1 MQGWLGVL
9 LAQLSAILHHYGPIA
24 LRYLAAALAFALSVF
39 IAVLARKVAHRSVL
53 RNMPRDVASIVEKLI
68 YYGIIAV
75 GAVSALAIAGVETT
89 GLVLAGSLVGVALG
103 FASQTV
109 VSNFL
114 SGIFLYLDRPFK
126 PGDPVDIEGVGGVVQ
141 DITIFS
147 TRVRTW
153 DGVLT
158 RLPNSKVFEATIR
171 NFAGNVVRRV
181 EYSVGISYDADIGQA
196 VEVIRR
202 VLDEH
207 PLVLEEP
214 EPEIFVEDLGDSAVI
229 LKVRFWVP
237 SSHWFE
243 VKRELLRRIKEAL
256 DEAGIEIPFPQR
268 VIWLRNV
275 ARAEVELRDDTRG
288 PGGP

>member
-1 MQGWLGVL
+1 MEGWLGSIL
-9 LAQLSAILHHYGPIA
+9 EQLVQLLHHYGPIA
-24 LRYLAAALAFALSVF
+24 LRYLAAAAAFAVSVF
-39 IAVLARKVAHRSVL
+39 IAMIARRLAHRSIL
-53 RNMPRDVASIVEKLI
+53 RTMPRDVANIVEKLI
-68 YYGIIAV
+68 YYGII
-75 GAVSALAIAGVETT
+75 GLGTLSALAIAGVETT
-89 GLVLAGSLVGVALG
+89 GLVVAGSIVGVALG

-114 SGIFLYLDRPFK
+114 SGIFLYLDKPFK
-126 PGDPVDIEGVGGVVQ
+126 PGDPVEIEGVGGVIQ

-147 TRVRTW
+147 TRIRTW
-153 DGVLT
+153 DGVIT

-171 NFAGNVVRRV
+171 NYTGNVVRRV
-181 EYSVGISYDADIGQA
+181 EYSVGISYDSDIGKA
-196 VEVIRR
+196 IEVIRG

-214 EPEIFVEDLGDSAVI
+214 QPEIFVEDLGDSAVI
-229 LKVRFWVP
+229 LRVRFWVP
-237 SSHWFE
+237 SSHWFQ
-243 VKRELLRRIKEAL
+243 VRMELLRRIKEAL

-288 PGGP
+288 

>member
-1 MQGWLGVL
+1 MQGWLAVI
-9 LAQLSAILHHYGPIA
+9 LAQLSTLLHHYGPIA
-24 LRYLAAALAFALSVF
+24 LRYLAAALAFALSIF
-39 IAVLARKVAHRSVL
+39 IAIVTRKVAHRSFL
-53 RNMPRDVASIVEKLI
+53 RNLPRDVASIVEKLI
-68 YYGIIAV
+68 YYGIIAI

-89 GLVLAGSLVGVALG
+89 GLVVAGSLVGVALG

-126 PGDPVDIEGVGGVVQ
+126 PGDPVDIDGIGGVVQ

-153 DGVLT
+153 DGVVT
-158 RLPNSKVFEATIR
+158 RLPNSKVFDATIR

-181 EYSVGISYDADIGQA
+181 EYSVGIAYDADIGHA
-196 VEVIRR
+196 IEVIKG

-214 EPEIFVEDLGDSAVI
+214 EPEIFVEELGDSAVI

-268 VIWLRNV
+268 VVWLRNI
-275 ARAEVELRDDTRG
+275 ARAEIEVRDDT
-288 PGGP
+288 GGEGGS